1 MHCNR
6 LPPVPRACRAPR
18 IIPQESC
25 LRGCWQGRLFSW
37 GQSRKLN
44 CETNGGSDEHIEK
57 GGWRFCLD
65 GWGNLLPSRRIADGE
80 QAGKDGGFVA
90 ARLYACT
97 MRTQIDS
104 TAVNKAQN
112 SVHNDA
118 AMAAALP
125 AHLLSSSAFRFHT
138 PAAQRCSHRGR
149 PVVSFSTQPV
159 VFVVCVF
166 SLFVLFFC
174 CCHLSSSAANTP
186 HDGV

>member
-80 QAGKDGGFVA
+80 QAGKDGGLVA

-125 AHLLSSSAFRFHT
+125 AHLLYHQPSGFTSGPHPST
-138 PAAQRCSHRGR
+138 AAQHTACCCVQQPPGR

-159 VFVVCVF
+159 VFVVF

-174 CCHLSSSAANTP
+174 CCFL
-186 HDGV
+186 